1 MNRKALDMDGDA
13 TLREIQVPPVG
24 LSRDSDNPYPYCEE
38 MDTLSPGLQDVHRD
52 RLTVFQVSRNSQLI
66 SVGEGS

>member
-38 MDTLSPGLQDVHRD
+38 IDTLSPGLHRD